1 MGVLKLPMK
10 MLKRN
15 KKRSKTKSSN
25 YLKASKSIFLILLE
39 LLFIGAFV
47 QQAYAAEN
55 QDKIENLAIKAENF
69 YPANMD
75 SSIYYAEYLLS
86 LIKSEG
92 LNSSFEEQMLD
103 LQGRIYRRLGEP
115 VKSENF
121 FKQSIALSEQRDN
134 KKQLGD
140 SYNRIGLLYRG
151 TGRYEEALEV
161 YKKSIAFKEEAGNIL
176 GAAGTLNNLGSLYR
190 AMGEKEKAYESYLK
204 SIEIKEKLGDKRSV
218 SSAYLNL
225 GNWMAE
231 EAEYENAMS
240 YYHKFSEIMESVEDT
255 VGLSLVVLNMGN
267 VFYSQGA
274 YDQALENYLESLSL
288 LYQAG
293 ITEDKL
299 IASRLE
305 KIGLVYEQQEY
316 FELAIEY
323 YNKALNIYKKF
334 SDPQRN
340 GRLFQNIGVIFE
352 NLNLPDSSLF
362 YYDRAVS
369 EYETL
374 NNKELVAFVYKNIGV
389 IYSVKKEH
397 DTALRYYEKSLDVY
411 EKSGNHRS
419 LAELYFNIGW
429 NYYYR
434 SNFEQALS
442 YFQKSLNNALDS
454 DYLDIET
461 SALLAISNVYEVKK
475 DFSKAYEYLFKY
487 NTMKDSL
494 LNSEKTKVIEELI
507 TKYETEKKDTEIK
520 VLTAEQAQNEAL
532 IKQRNAENKL
542 LVIGLLALF
551 GAIIG
556 IISWFIYHTRK
567 KQIIASQKEEIY
579 QKEIDSLL
587 DSQQLKTVG
596 AMLEGQ
602 DKERKRLAAELH
614 DRLGSILSLV
624 KLYFSS
630 LNDDIKEK
638 QPELYNHFEEGNKFL
653 DDAFL
658 EVRAIIKEMQEG
670 KTSGEGLKNDVSE
683 LLTKIGKIGV
693 EVQSNINLSMD
704 LETHIE
710 INVFRI
716 IQEALSNALKY
727 SKANVIELLLSDGEK
742 LTLKIKDNGIGFDP
756 SVNRTSEMDRESY
769 GVGNMENRVKLL
781 GGEFQLQT
789 SKGHGV
795 DIDIQIPLSQKEWN
809 SEALN

>member
-1 MGVLKLPMK
+1 
-10 MLKRN
+10 MLKTNNNRFDPQFIYVLGVN
-15 KKRSKTKSSN
+15 
-25 YLKASKSIFLILLE
+25 KSIFFVLLG
-39 LLFIGAFV
+39 LFFAGAFV
-47 QQAYAAEN
+47 KPVYATEN
-55 QDKIENLAIKAENF
+55 QDKIEHLATKAEDF
-69 YPANMD
+69 YPATMD
-75 SSIYYAEYLLS
+75 SSIYYADYLIK

-92 LNSSFEEQMLD
+92 LNSPFEEQMLD
-103 LQGRIYRRLGEP
+103 LQGRIYRRLGDP

-121 FKQSIALSEQRDN
+121 FEQSIALSSRRNN

-151 TGRYEEALEV
+151 TGRYEEALES
-161 YKKSIAFKEEAGNIL
+161 YQKSIVFKEEVGNVL

-190 AMGEKEKAYESYLK
+190 IMGEKKKAYESYLK
-204 SIEIKEKLGDKRSV
+204 SIEIKEKLGDDRSV
-218 SSAYLNL
+218 SSAYLNF
-225 GNWMAE
+225 GNWMSE
-231 EAEYENAMS
+231 EAEYENAMF
-240 YYHKFSEIMESVEDT
+240 YYNKNRKIQESLRDT
-255 VGLSLVVLNMGN
+255 AGLSLVILNIGN

-274 YDQALENYLESLSL
+274 YEEALANYLESLFL
-288 LYQAG
+288 LNKAG
-293 ITEDKL
+293 INEDKL

-305 KIGLVYEQQEY
+305 KVGLVYEKQGYSDQ
-316 FELAIEY
+316 AIEY
-323 YNKALNIYKKF
+323 YAKALSIYKKYK
-334 SDPQRN
+334 DPQRI
-340 GRLFQNIGVIFE
+340 GSVLQNIGIIFE
-352 NLNLPDSSLF
+352 RINFPDSSLY
-362 YYDRAVS
+362 YYDLAVS
-369 EYETL
+369 EYEAL
-374 NNKELVAFVYKNIGV
+374 GDNESVALVYNNIGA
-389 IYSVKKEH
+389 IYNEKNEF
-397 DTALRYYEKSLDVY
+397 DTALKYLQNSLDVY
-411 EKSGNHRS
+411 ENSGNERM

-434 SNFEQALS
+434 LEYDRSLS
-442 YFQKSLNNALDS
+442 FFQKSLENALNS
-454 DYLDIET
+454 DYLNYETRALSAIADI
-461 SALLAISNVYEVKK
+461 YEIKK
-475 DFSKAYEYLFKY
+475 DFPKAYEYLLRY

-520 VLTAEQAQNEAL
+520 VLTAEQSENEAL
-532 IKQRNAENKL
+532 IQKRNAEKKL
-542 LVIGLLALF
+542 LIIGLLSLF

-556 IISWFIYHTRK
+556 ITFWFVNSARK
-567 KQIIASQKEEIY
+567 KRVIASQKEKIY

-587 DSQQLKTVG
+587 DNQQLKTIG

-630 LNDDIKEK
+630 LNEDIKEK
-638 QPELYNHFEEGNKFL
+638 QPELYNHFEEGNRFL

-670 KTSGEGLKNDVSE
+670 KISGDGLKNDVSE
-683 LLTKIGKIGV
+683 LLIKIGKIGV
-693 EVQSNINLSMD
+693 EVQSNINLSENLD
-704 LETHIE
+704 THIE

-727 SKANVIELLLSDGEK
+727 SKADVIELLLTDGK
-742 LTLKIKDNGIGFDP
+742 YLTLKIKDNGIGFDP
-756 SVNRTSEMDRESY
+756 SENNTPKSERESY

-789 SKGHGV
+789 AKGKGV
-795 DIDIQIPLSQKEWN
+795 DINIQIPLNKEGWS